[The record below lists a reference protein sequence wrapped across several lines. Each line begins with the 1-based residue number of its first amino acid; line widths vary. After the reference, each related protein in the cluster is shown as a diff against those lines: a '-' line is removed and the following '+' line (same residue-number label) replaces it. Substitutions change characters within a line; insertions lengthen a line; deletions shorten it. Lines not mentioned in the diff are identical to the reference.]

1 MRCDTIADA
10 LIMVN
15 RETPV
20 TVPLVVRLAGT
31 NATFARRRLEDM
43 GPPLAFARDLA
54 DAAEKAVK
62 LARKQETAVRR
73 NWWERV
79 MGTQR

>member
-1 MRCDTIADA
+1 
-10 LIMVN
+10 MVN

-20 TVPLVVRLAGT
+20 GVPLVVRLAGT
-31 NATFARRRLEDM
+31 NATFAKRRLEDM
-43 GPPLAFARDLA
+43 GPSLTFADNLG
-54 DAAEKAVK
+54 DAAEKVVK

-79 MGTQR
+79 MGSQR